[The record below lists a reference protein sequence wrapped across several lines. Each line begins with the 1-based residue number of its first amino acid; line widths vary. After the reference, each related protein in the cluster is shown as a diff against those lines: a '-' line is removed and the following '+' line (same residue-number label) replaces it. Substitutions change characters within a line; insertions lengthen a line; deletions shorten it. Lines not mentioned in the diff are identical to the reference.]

1 MDIRKALAGS
11 PGGLSAASPGAEAKD
26 FVEAV
31 LPAQPHTPK
40 YHNYT
45 TGPTY
50 YTRQHM
56 PDTTHPTPSNQA
68 TRPTFVQTSY
78 ALLAT
83 RETERERERQR
94 QRQRPRRR
102 RRQRQRQRQRQI
114 DRQRDGDTKSKICR
128 FVYIYRKRERERE
141 RGKPN

>member
-83 RETERERERQR
+83 RETERERVR
-94 QRQRPRRR
+94 
-102 RRQRQRQRQRQI
+102 
-114 DRQRDGDTKSKICR
+114 DRDRDRDRDGDGDR
-128 FVYIYRKRERERE
+128 DRDRDRDR
-141 RGKPN
+141 

>member
-50 YTRQHM
+50 YTKQHM

-128 FVYIYRKRERERE
+128 FVYIYRKRERER
-141 RGKPN
+141 GKPN